1 MLFYF
6 VFHFLKNCN
15 DVYVMYCLPVGC
27 NNKKYKLQK
36 ISLAVLSDG
45 MGSCMRTI
53 IKENDTHVKDYD
65 TFNNSITGRHF
76 MWANKSSNLTIFPL
90 EIQLNIVKAY
100 KKAYHSFAP
109 PPPFHHFHMQPP
121 LG

>member
-36 ISLAVLSDG
+36 IALALAFDGLGSD
-45 MGSCMRTI
+45 MTTI
-53 IKENDTHVKDYD
+53 IKKRKTTPASAAVTHLIMASLGRQFMRATIRQSNNFFLLEN
-65 TFNNSITGRHF
+65 S
-76 MWANKSSNLTIFPL
+76 
-90 EIQLNIVKAY
+90 QLNIVKA
-100 KKAYHSFAP
+100 
-109 PPPFHHFHMQPP
+109 
-121 LG
+121 

>member
-36 ISLAVLSDG
+36 IALALAFDGLGSDVTTVIKKRKMIPASTTMTHLITASL
-45 MGSCMRTI
+45 
-53 IKENDTHVKDYD
+53 
-65 TFNNSITGRHF
+65 GRQF
-76 MWANKSSNLTIFPL
+76 MWATIMA
-90 EIQLNIVKAY
+90 I
-100 KKAYHSFAP
+100 
-109 PPPFHHFHMQPP
+109 
-121 LG
+121 

>member
-36 ISLAVLSDG
+36 SSLAVPFDG
-45 MGSCMRTI
+45 RGSNMKKTI
-53 IKENDTHVKDYD
+53 IKENNTHV
-65 TFNNSITGRHF
+65 
-76 MWANKSSNLTIFPL
+76 SSL
-90 EIQLNIVKAY
+90 
-100 KKAYHSFAP
+100 
-109 PPPFHHFHMQPP
+109 PFHHFNVQHTLTPIYW
-121 LG
+121 

>member
-36 ISLAVLSDG
+36 ISLAVPFDG
-45 MGSCMRTI
+45 LGSNMKTI
-53 IKENDTHVKDYD
+53 IKENNTHVGDCD
-65 TFNNSITGRHF
+65 TFNNSITGRH
-76 MWANKSSNLTIFPL
+76 
-90 EIQLNIVKAY
+90 V
-100 KKAYHSFAP
+100 HV
-109 PPPFHHFHMQPP
+109 
-121 LG
+121 G